1 MTTPTEHSEADQ
13 ALIDELKRIE
23 EEGPHASD
31 PRTPGVDTARALRTW
46 LEA

>member
-31 PRTPGVDTARALRTW
+31 PRTPAVDLARALRAW
-46 LEA
+46 FEA